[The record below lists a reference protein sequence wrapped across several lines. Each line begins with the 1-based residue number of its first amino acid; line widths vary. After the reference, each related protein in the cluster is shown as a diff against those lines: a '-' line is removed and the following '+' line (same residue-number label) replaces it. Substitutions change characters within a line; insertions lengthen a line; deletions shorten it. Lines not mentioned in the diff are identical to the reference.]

1 MPAGREPTLVV
12 YQFRLPEV
20 THFGWGAVEGVGQEA
35 ARLGRRALLVTGRAA
50 MKQTG
55 TADRVVALL
64 AAAGVSVRPY
74 DGIESDPRAATI
86 DRAAKAARAEGCDL
100 VVGLGGGSPMDAA
113 RAIAAMAVL
122 EGSITDYLDGK
133 AIDRPGLPLINIA
146 TTAGTASEI
155 TSVAVVLHERKQLK
169 MGLKSPFWFARVA
182 ITDPELTLTMPPALT
197 AATGLDALTHAI
209 ESYVSTQ
216 ATPPSEGLALR
227 AIELVGLHLRA
238 AFADGS
244 NRPAREGMALAS
256 MTAGMAFANSGLGLV
271 HGLVHPIGA
280 RFGVPHGMAC
290 GRLLPLVMRY
300 NQPAAEEKMAQ
311 VGRALTRRPE
321 AAAGDAADAVESLLR
336 DLGVPAGI
344 GDVGVPADQIPSLAR
359 DGLLAG
365 AVRTNPR
372 PVTEQEA
379 LALLEE
385 ARER

>member
-64 AAAGVSVRPY
+64 AAAGLSVLPY
-74 DGIESDPRAATI
+74 EGIESDPRAATI

-321 AAAGDAADAVESLLR
+321 AEAQDAADAVESLLR

-372 PVTEQEA
+372 SVTEQEA
-379 LALLEE
+379 LALLQQA
-385 ARER
+385 ARA

>member
-1 MPAGREPTLVV
+1 VV

>member
-1 MPAGREPTLVV
+1 MV

-64 AAAGVSVRPY
+64 AAAGLSVLPY
-74 DGIESDPRAATI
+74 EGIESDPRAATI

-321 AAAGDAADAVESLLR
+321 AEAQDAADAVESLLR

-372 PVTEQEA
+372 SVTEQEA
-379 LALLEE
+379 LALLQQA
-385 ARER
+385 ARA

>member
-1 MPAGREPTLVV
+1 MV

-64 AAAGVSVRPY
+64 AAAGLSVLPY
-74 DGIESDPRAATI
+74 EGIESDPRAATI

>member
-1 MPAGREPTLVV
+1 
-12 YQFRLPEV
+12 
-20 THFGWGAVEGVGQEA
+20 VEGVGQEA

-64 AAAGVSVRPY
+64 AAAGLSVLPY
-74 DGIESDPRAATI
+74 EGIESDPRAATI

-321 AAAGDAADAVESLLR
+321 AEAQDAADAVESLLR

-372 PVTEQEA
+372 SVTEQEA
-379 LALLEE
+379 LALLQQA
-385 ARER
+385 ARA

>member
-1 MPAGREPTLVV
+1 MV

-64 AAAGVSVRPY
+64 AAAGLSVLPY
-74 DGIESDPRAATI
+74 EGIESDPRAATI

-321 AAAGDAADAVESLLR
+321 AEAQDAADAVESLLR

>member
-1 MPAGREPTLVV
+1 VV

-64 AAAGVSVRPY
+64 AAAGLSVLPY
-74 DGIESDPRAATI
+74 EGIESDPRAATI

>member
-1 MPAGREPTLVV
+1 MV

-64 AAAGVSVRPY
+64 AAAGLSVRPY

-321 AAAGDAADAVESLLR
+321 AEAQDAADAVESLLR

>member
-1 MPAGREPTLVV
+1 MV